1 MQSKN
6 TTERNLVVSYIFPL
20 VTFCVCCIMVG
31 WLLMLTV
38 SFKRDREALIVH
50 QTAFQHLTNN
60 LARVAAPQLP
70 KSCFTCHEN

>member
-1 MQSKN
+1 
-6 TTERNLVVSYIFPL
+6 
-20 VTFCVCCIMVG
+20 MVG